1 MRLESGRTDAAW
13 DFPEP
18 TIMAQSDRYRI
29 PSTLDDP
36 EKMAFWTIDEFC
48 VLIGGFA
55 IGIVFSR
62 FVEGIIAGFIG
73 VQLLKRFKRGE
84 SLNILRYALYWIA
97 PSGLFSFKRTLASY
111 KCELAG

>member
-1 MRLESGRTDAAW
+1 MRSEHGRTGAASNI
-13 DFPEP
+13 PEA
-18 TIMAQSDRYRI
+18 IFMAQADRYRI

-48 VLIGGFA
+48 DLIGGFA
-55 IGIVFSR
+55 IGNDFSR
-62 FVEGIIAGFIG
+62 FVEGYIAGFIG

-111 KCELAG
+111 KRELAG

>member
-1 MRLESGRTDAAW
+1 MRSEHGRTGAASNIP
-13 DFPEP
+13 DQV
-18 TIMAQSDRYRI
+18 IMAQADRYRI

-111 KCELAG
+111 KRELAG